1 MGMEKGT
8 RDAAGRYLKGRS
20 GNPTGRKQG
29 SVDKRTK
36 YRLAFAANA
45 DALIAAV
52 VKSALEGDTTAQRL
66 CLERITPPLK
76 SVDMPVMLI
85 NGDSLADQGR
95 VVLQAVAN
103 GDITP
108 NEGEAVFR
116 NLTAQARITVLSEL
130 DKRIEALERAAV

>member
-1 MGMEKGT
+1 MKRGN
-8 RDAAGRYLKGRS
+8 RDIAGRFLKGRS
-20 GNPTGRKQG
+20 GNPAGRKPG

-36 YRLAFAANA
+36 YQQAFAANA

-116 NLTAQARITVLSEL
+116 NLTAQARITELSEL
-130 DKRIEALERAAV
+130 DKRIEALECATV

>member
-1 MGMEKGT
+1 MDMKKGT

-20 GNPTGRKQG
+20 GNPAGRKPG

-36 YRLAFAANA
+36 YRQAFAANA
-45 DALIAAV
+45 DALITAV

-76 SVDMPVMLI
+76 SVDMPVMLM

-108 NEGEAVFR
+108 NEGEAVFHS
-116 NLTAQARITVLSEL
+116 LTAQARITELSEL

>member
-1 MGMEKGT
+1 MKRGN
-8 RDAAGRYLKGRS
+8 RDIAGRFLKGRS

-66 CLERITPPLK
+66 CLERITPQLK
-76 SVDMPVMLI
+76 AVDTVVTLPT
-85 NGDSLADQGR
+85 GGSLYDQGGI
-95 VVLQAVAN
+95 VLQAVAN

-116 NLTAQARITVLSEL
+116 NLTAQARITELSEL
-130 DKRIEALERAAV
+130 EQRIEALERATV

>member
-1 MGMEKGT
+1 MKHGN

-36 YRLAFAANA
+36 YRQAFAANA
-45 DALIAAV
+45 DALIAVV
-52 VKSALEGDTTAQRL
+52 VKQALEGDTTAQRL
-66 CLERITPPLK
+66 CLERVTPPLK
-76 SVDMPVMLI
+76 AVDSPVALPT
-85 NGDSLADQGR
+85 GESLSDQGR
-95 VVLQAVAN
+95 IVLQAVAN

-116 NLTAQARITVLSEL
+116 NLTAQARITELSEL
-130 DKRIEALERAAV
+130 EQRIEALERATV